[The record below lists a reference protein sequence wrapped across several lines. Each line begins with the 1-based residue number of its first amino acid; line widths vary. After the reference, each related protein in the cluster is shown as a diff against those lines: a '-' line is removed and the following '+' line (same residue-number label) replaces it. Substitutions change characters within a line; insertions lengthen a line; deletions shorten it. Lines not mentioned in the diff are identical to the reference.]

1 MAAPTA
7 SPTVSSTVGLKNMVI
22 APLTEDTEETVSY
35 GTLQAVAGAIEA
47 TITPE
52 SADPDV
58 QYADDVEFDTLY
70 PDPEI
75 SFSTSMADIPLT
87 IQEMIFGN
95 QIDDNGVL
103 VRTATDKPP
112 YFAVGFMSEKAN
124 HKFRFIWLY
133 KVRAKPMTETYKTK
147 EGQTITRQNGSVEWT
162 AIKRT
167 HSDSWCGQTAGRL
180 AASRAQAFGSAF
192 ADGIIERDP
201 TVGLV
206 RPKAHK
212 KKERRALTPFET
224 KSVLKTIETH
234 EHGLLLAVLYY
245 TGLRR
250 GEALGLKWSDF
261 DWNDNLVHVQR
272 DIDYMTTKPKEGEL
286 KTQAAERYVPIP
298 PALRK
303 LLLPRREF
311 GECYVFHTKDGS
323 PLPQSSFQRIWLS
336 LMMDAGCVVER
347 EITADTNRA
356 RDVRKRYKATL
367 TPHYFRH
374 NYVTLLYEAGVDPLV
389 AMKIVG
395 HRDYQTTAN
404 IYTHLKEET
413 LKKAAF
419 DMDSVFSGKKISAN
433 MGKQF

>member
-1 MAAPTA
+1 MATPTA

-147 EGQTITRQNGSVEWT
+147 EGQTITRQNGSGVDLPSSAPMT
-162 AIKRT
+162 GAIRPWPT
-167 HSDSWCGQTAGRL
+167 SIENGFD
-180 AASRAQAFGSAF
+180 AS
-192 ADGIIERDP
+192 
-201 TVGLV
+201 
-206 RPKAHK
+206 
-212 KKERRALTPFET
+212 
-224 KSVLKTIETH
+224 SVTTF
-234 EHGLLLAVLYY
+234 
-245 TGLRR
+245 LRR
-250 GEALGLKWSDF
+250 SVYEPTSTPD
-261 DWNDNLVHVQR
+261 
-272 DIDYMTTKPKEGEL
+272 EG
-286 KTQAAERYVPIP
+286 P
-298 PALRK
+298 
-303 LLLPRREF
+303 
-311 GECYVFHTKDGS
+311 
-323 PLPQSSFQRIWLS
+323 
-336 LMMDAGCVVER
+336 
-347 EITADTNRA
+347 
-356 RDVRKRYKATL
+356 
-367 TPHYFRH
+367 
-374 NYVTLLYEAGVDPLV
+374 
-389 AMKIVG
+389 
-395 HRDYQTTAN
+395 
-404 IYTHLKEET
+404 
-413 LKKAAF
+413 
-419 DMDSVFSGKKISAN
+419 
-433 MGKQF
+433 

>member
-22 APLTEDTEETVSY
+22 APLTEDTEETVTY

-58 QYADDVEFDTLY
+58 QYADDVEYDTLY

-133 KVRAKPMTETYKTK
+133 KVRAKPMTENYKTK

-167 HSDSWCGQTAGRL
+167 HDGRYQAVADEGQNGFDATK
-180 AASRAQAFGSAF
+180 ASTFLESVYEPAFTG
-192 ADGIIERDP
+192 DGP
-201 TVGLV
+201 
-206 RPKAHK
+206 
-212 KKERRALTPFET
+212 
-224 KSVLKTIETH
+224 
-234 EHGLLLAVLYY
+234 
-245 TGLRR
+245 
-250 GEALGLKWSDF
+250 
-261 DWNDNLVHVQR
+261 
-272 DIDYMTTKPKEGEL
+272 
-286 KTQAAERYVPIP
+286 
-298 PALRK
+298 
-303 LLLPRREF
+303 
-311 GECYVFHTKDGS
+311 
-323 PLPQSSFQRIWLS
+323 
-336 LMMDAGCVVER
+336 
-347 EITADTNRA
+347 
-356 RDVRKRYKATL
+356 
-367 TPHYFRH
+367 
-374 NYVTLLYEAGVDPLV
+374 
-389 AMKIVG
+389 
-395 HRDYQTTAN
+395 
-404 IYTHLKEET
+404 
-413 LKKAAF
+413 
-419 DMDSVFSGKKISAN
+419 
-433 MGKQF
+433 